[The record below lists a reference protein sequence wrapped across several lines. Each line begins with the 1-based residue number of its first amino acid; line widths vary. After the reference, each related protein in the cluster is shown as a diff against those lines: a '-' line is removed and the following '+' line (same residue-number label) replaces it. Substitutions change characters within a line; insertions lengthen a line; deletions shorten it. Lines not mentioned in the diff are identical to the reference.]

1 MKKHTLAV
9 IMVILSLPVYLFS
22 QNQPDSVNSF
32 SGMKFHSDFEKQ
44 ALNSYILNKKDTF
57 NLFLAIDET
66 MTKEIADGYRAVLNK
81 VFAELYK
88 QKIETKNADRKVRMT
103 YSLVRNQFLLKYS
116 DNEYFPMIFKDGT
129 YNCVTGALLF
139 SFIFDQLKI
148 PYKVMVSSNYV
159 FLIANPGKKSIVID
173 VLNPS
178 VQKSIFNEDVQQQF
192 VDSWLS
198 SRLISDAEY
207 KNKSVAEI
215 FITKNNGLKD
225 LNTSYLPGFQ
235 YYNKAVTK
243 VAEKDYDKAYE
254 LAQKAYYFF
263 PDKKVKTLFNSIL
276 NNKLLN
282 SEYNKIEDIDLLVQ
296 YAKLES
302 TNINMI
308 TMLFNSMVSK
318 NLKYTDRSKN
328 LDSYYQRFISQI
340 SNKEI
345 LNEIGFNY
353 YFARAN
359 RSMIDQLNSTNTSSY
374 SSYCTRQALKFK
386 PNHREAIRLFES
398 DLGSDIMGR
407 EMNVA
412 YLDSLNS
419 FEKELNN
426 ADISTLLVDYKN
438 QIYLKIALKAFRS
451 RNFADGEKY
460 MILFENNFRL
470 PIKKTQMR
478 YTIENAYYE
487 YASYYA
493 RINNKE
499 KVDMIIDKGLKLI
512 PNSNMIQSA
521 RDNYPKKA
529 NAKMQVVKG

>member
-1 MKKHTLAV
+1 M
-9 IMVILSLPVYLFS
+9 
-22 QNQPDSVNSF
+22 
-32 SGMKFHSDFEKQ
+32 
-44 ALNSYILNKKDTF
+44 
-57 NLFLAIDET
+57 
-66 MTKEIADGYRAVLNK
+66 
-81 VFAELYK
+81 
-88 QKIETKNADRKVRMT
+88 
-103 YSLVRNQFLLKYS
+103 
-116 DNEYFPMIFKDGT
+116 
-129 YNCVTGALLF
+129 
-139 SFIFDQLKI
+139 IFDQLKI
-148 PYKVMVSSNYV
+148 PYKVLVSNSYV

-173 VLNPS
+173 VLNPT

-192 VDSWLS
+192 VNSWMD
-198 SRLISDAEY
+198 SRLISEAEY
-207 KNKSVAEI
+207 KTKSVTEI

-225 LNTSYLPGFQ
+225 LNASYLPGFQ
-235 YYNKAVTK
+235 YYNKAFSTTK
-243 VAEKDYDKAYE
+243 DKNYDKAYD
-254 LAQKAYYFF
+254 LAQKAFYFF
-263 PDKKVKTLFNSIL
+263 PDKQVKTLFYSIL
-276 NNKLLN
+276 SSKMSNC
-282 SEYNKIEDIDLLVQ
+282 EYNKIEDIDLLVQ
-296 YAKLES
+296 YANLES

-308 TMLFNSMVSK
+308 TMLFNSMVNK

-345 LNEIGFNY
+345 LTEIGFNY
-353 YFARAN
+353 YYTRAN
-359 RSMIDQLNSTNTSSY
+359 RSMFDQLNSIVSSSY

-386 PNHREAIRLFES
+386 PNHRDAIRLFES
-398 DLGSDIMGR
+398 DLGSDILGR

-426 ADISTLLVDYKN
+426 PDISTLLLDYKN

-451 RNFADGEKY
+451 RNFAEGEKY
-460 MILFENNFRL
+460 MILFENNFKL
-470 PIKKTQMR
+470 PIKKPQIR

-487 YASYYA
+487 YASYCA